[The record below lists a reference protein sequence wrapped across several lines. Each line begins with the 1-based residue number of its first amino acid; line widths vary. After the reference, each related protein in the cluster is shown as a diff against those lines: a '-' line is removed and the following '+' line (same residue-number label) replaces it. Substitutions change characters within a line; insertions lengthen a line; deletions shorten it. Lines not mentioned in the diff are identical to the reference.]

1 MHSDVERDSSAD
13 AGPLT
18 RGLAPTR
25 PLPGEEPGGTPEDGI
40 GLCLSGGGYRAMLFH
55 VGALRRLNEARIL
68 PRLSRVS
75 SVSGGSIT
83 AAQLALTWTE
93 LAFSHG
99 VAERFVE
106 LVEQPLRRLAGETID
121 RAAIT
126 RGIFTR
132 GTIGEK
138 VAGAYRKHLFGSRT
152 LQDLPDDPA
161 PRFVINATNLQSA
174 VLWRFS
180 RPYMGDYRVGRI
192 GDPKLELATAVAAS
206 AAFPP
211 VLSPVILNLDEA
223 AYMPG
228 SGQDLQRPPYTT
240 KVILADGGVYDN
252 LGLET
257 VWKRYRTVLVSDGGG
272 HVADV
277 ASPAKDWLRQTP
289 RVLSV
294 IDSQVRALRKRQ
306 VIESYRARLRQGAYW
321 GIRTHIVDYGVP
333 DALSCDSTE
342 TMTLA
347 AVPTRLARMEPVLQE
362 RLINW
367 GYAVCD
373 AALRSHV
380 ERQLP
385 RPDGFP
391 HPSAGLG

>member
-1 MHSDVERDSSAD
+1 MDPEAAPDSGAD
-13 AGPLT
+13 ARAISAGMS
-18 RGLAPTR
+18 PTR
-25 PLPGEEPGGTPEDGI
+25 SLPGEEPGGTPVDGV

-55 VGALRRLNEARIL
+55 VGALRRLNEAGLL
-68 PRLSRVS
+68 PRLARVS

-83 AAQLALTWTE
+83 AAQLAVAWPRLDF
-93 LAFSHG
+93 ADG
-99 VAERFVE
+99 VSPALVE
-106 LVEQPLRRLAGETID
+106 LVERPLRALAGKRID
-121 RAAIT
+121 YGSIA

-132 GTIGEK
+132 GTIGERI
-138 VAGAYRKHLFGSRT
+138 ARAYREHLFGERT
-152 LQDLPDDPA
+152 LQDLPDEPA

-180 RPYMGDYRVGRI
+180 RPYMADYRVGSI
-192 GDPKLELATAVAAS
+192 PSPTLDLATAVAAS
-206 AAFPP
+206 SAFPP
-211 VLSPVILNLDEA
+211 VLSPVVLDLDPA
-223 AYMPG
+223 AYTPG

-240 KVILADGGVYDN
+240 EVVLADGGVYDN

-277 ASPAKDWLRQTP
+277 PAPPRDWARQTP

-306 VIESYRARLRQGAYW
+306 VIESYRAGLRKGAYW
-321 GIRTHIVDYGVP
+321 GIRTHIDDYDAP
-333 DALSCDSTE
+333 D
-342 TMTLA
+342 TLA
-347 AVPTRLARMEPVLQE
+347 CDAAATLRLAATPTRLARMEPALQE

-380 ERQLP
+380 DPQLP
-385 RPDGFP
+385 PPGGFP
-391 HPSAGLG
+391 YPAAGV